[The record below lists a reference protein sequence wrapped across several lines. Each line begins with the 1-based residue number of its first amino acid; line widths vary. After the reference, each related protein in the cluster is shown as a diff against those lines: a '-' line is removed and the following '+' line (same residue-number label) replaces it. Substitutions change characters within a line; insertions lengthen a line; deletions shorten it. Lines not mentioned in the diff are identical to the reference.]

1 MNISCFSASPTK
13 ENSNKPER
21 PPPSSKMLI
30 TKSPNNI
37 LNNSNRKDNFGSK
50 DSVNDSPGIV
60 VGHVAAHRLSLEHRN
75 IDPSIDKPPRKGFE
89 SKSSSDIRKSIENLD
104 DNRKSTPP
112 PVLTKKPLV
121 PIKKSPTLTSVTG
134 NLFSGLKSK
143 VKSVEQKLTAHD
155 SLDGIG
161 NSRMSVQITESSDKT
176 VTIERIKSVGET
188 DFDQV
193 ERSSILP
200 DMRAG
205 RVKPPKRRPPS
216 AATNSVGENNNNNI
230 TNGGSSIDLST
241 QSDDN
246 QISGDDAKPKPR
258 NWEKQKVPWMAEL
271 KASQAKKTPLA
282 TDAKSPDPIKTKEI
296 DSTEFENKMNDMS
309 KSFSTSYVSSHR
321 KSSEQNTFE
330 VRANSIDVKSNLNN
344 FEIPKKEIEQQPTPM
359 TKSMSSLATK
369 ISIQSENSTNL
380 STSTDDPIPKT
391 RPVSV
396 SLRNR
401 SISPVGKPIPTK
413 SINISPEITKIVNNE
428 SFISITTDNVCTHVA
443 ELEFRVNKLEK
454 IVQSQN
460 TTIEILIKSLKDE
473 TDKVKILKSELD
485 KYAQCVTQV

>member
-1 MNISCFSASPTK
+1 
-13 ENSNKPER
+13 
-21 PPPSSKMLI
+21 MLI

-75 IDPSIDKPPRKGFE
+75 IDPAIDKPPRKGFE
-89 SKSSSDIRKSIENLD
+89 TKSSSDLRKSIENLD

-216 AATNSVGENNNNNI
+216 AATNSVGENINNNI

-246 QISGDDAKPKPR
+246 PVSSSDDAKPKPR

-282 TDAKSPDPIKTKEI
+282 TDAAKSPEPIKTKEA
-296 DSTEFENKMNDMS
+296 DNSTEFDNKMMNDMS
-309 KSFSTSYVSSHR
+309 KSFSSSYVSSHR
-321 KSSEQNTFE
+321 KSSEQSTFE
-330 VRANSIDVKSNLNN
+330 VRANSIDVKSTQN
-344 FEIPKKEIEQQPTPM
+344 FEIPKKEIEQTPM

-369 ISIQSENSTNL
+369 ISIQSENATNL

-401 SISPVGKPIPTK
+401 SISPVGKPLPTK
-413 SINISPEITKIVNNE
+413 SINISPEITKIINNE
-428 SFISITTDNVCTHVA
+428 TFISVTTDNVCTHVA

-473 TDKVKILKSELD
+473 TDKVKILKTELD

>member
-1 MNISCFSASPTK
+1 
-13 ENSNKPER
+13 
-21 PPPSSKMLI
+21 MLI

-37 LNNSNRKDNFGSK
+37 LNNSNRKDFGSK

-75 IDPSIDKPPRKGFE
+75 IDPAIDKPPRKNFE
-89 SKSSSDIRKSIENLD
+89 TKSSSDLRKSIENLD

-176 VTIERIKSVGET
+176 VSIERIKSVGET

-216 AATNSVGENNNNNI
+216 AATNSAGENNNNNNI
-230 TNGGSSIDLST
+230 TNGGSSIDLS
-241 QSDDN
+241 DDN
-246 QISGDDAKPKPR
+246 PASSDDAKPKPR

-282 TDAKSPDPIKTKEI
+282 TDAKSPEPIIKTKEA
-296 DSTEFENKMNDMS
+296 DNSTEFENKMNDMS
-309 KSFSTSYVSSHR
+309 KSFSSSYVSSHR
-321 KSSEQNTFE
+321 KSSEQSTFE
-330 VRANSIDVKSNLNN
+330 VRANSIDVKSNQTN
-344 FEIPKKEIEQQPTPM
+344 FEIPKKEIEPTPM

-369 ISIQSENSTNL
+369 ISIQSENATNL

-401 SISPVGKPIPTK
+401 SISPVGKQLPTK
-413 SINISPEITKIVNNE
+413 SINLSPEITKIINNE
-428 SFISITTDNVCTHVA
+428 TFISVTTDNVCTHVA

-454 IVQSQN
+454 MVQSQN

-473 TDKVKILKSELD
+473 TDKVKILKTELD

>member
-1 MNISCFSASPTK
+1 
-13 ENSNKPER
+13 
-21 PPPSSKMLI
+21 MLI

-37 LNNSNRKDNFGSK
+37 LNNNRKDFGSK

-75 IDPSIDKPPRKGFE
+75 IDPAVDKPPRKGFE
-89 SKSSSDIRKSIENLD
+89 TKSSSDIRKSIENLD

-216 AATNSVGENNNNNI
+216 AATNSGGENNNNNI
-230 TNGGSSIDLST
+230 TNGSSNDLST
-241 QSDDN
+241 QSEDN
-246 QISGDDAKPKPR
+246 QVSGDDAKPKPR

-271 KASQAKKTPLA
+271 KASQAKKGPLT
-282 TDAKSPDPIKTKEI
+282 TDAKSPDPIKTKES
-296 DSTEFENKMNDMS
+296 DGAEFENKMNDMS
-309 KSFSTSYVSSHR
+309 KSFSSSYVSSHR
-321 KSSEQNTFE
+321 KSSESSFE
-330 VRANSIDVKSNLNN
+330 VRANSIDVKSNQNN
-344 FEIPKKEIEQQPTPM
+344 FEIAKKEIEPTPM

-401 SISPVGKPIPTK
+401 SISPVGKPMPAK
-413 SINISPEITKIVNNE
+413 SINLSPEITKIINNE
-428 SFISITTDNVCTHVA
+428 TFISVTTDNVCTHVA

-454 IVQSQN
+454 MVQSQN

-473 TDKVKILKSELD
+473 TDKVKILKTELD